1 MSSIQKRGS
10 AYRVIVSNGYDAFGK
25 QIIRTATFK
34 PDPNRTER
42 QNQRALQDFAYEFE
56 KKVKKGELGD
66 KENITLSS
74 FINTWIRDYASV
86 HLRENTLSA
95 YQADIDRFI
104 VPVLG
109 NYTMGMI
116 TPLVL
121 NGFYH
126 QMLHTPKQ
134 NSDGCLSA
142 STVRHIHAVLCSIFT
157 SAVKWQVCKAN
168 PCLLADPPRVEHVVD
183 SGNFFSLEQV
193 SRFLDYL
200 DTPITKNIRGRTIID
215 STTGNSKIA
224 ASYQRKEY
232 PISETM
238 KVFLYMA
245 IFLGIRRG
253 ENIAIR
259 WSDIDFE
266 RHTVMITKDT
276 VRAGSKIIQNTTKNQ
291 SSIRTL
297 SIPEH
302 LLEMLAAHKAQQAE
316 RMKSSSWIGPKG
328 EDAWVFTQK
337 NGMQVYPTSPYTA
350 FKRAVRRFNETVANQ
365 AEQLPDT
372 EDFPDLSSLPEIT
385 LQGLRH
391 TNVTLMLKNNV
402 DLKTVSAHVGH
413 TRTSTTVNIYGH
425 VIRNND
431 HVVADVFEK
440 FLSQRDSEQH
450 QTVKSG

>member
-10 AYRVIVSNGYDAFGK
+10 AFRVIVSNGYDAFGK

-42 QNQRALQDFAYEFE
+42 QNQLALQDFAYEFE

-142 STVRHIHAVLCSIFT
+142 STVTHIHAVLCSLFT
-157 SAVKWQVCKAN
+157 SAVKWQVAN
-168 PCLLADPPRVEHVVD
+168 H
-183 SGNFFSLEQV
+183 
-193 SRFLDYL
+193 
-200 DTPITKNIRGRTIID
+200 
-215 STTGNSKIA
+215 
-224 ASYQRKEY
+224 
-232 PISETM
+232 
-238 KVFLYMA
+238 
-245 IFLGIRRG
+245 
-253 ENIAIR
+253 
-259 WSDIDFE
+259 
-266 RHTVMITKDT
+266 
-276 VRAGSKIIQNTTKNQ
+276 
-291 SSIRTL
+291 
-297 SIPEH
+297 
-302 LLEMLAAHKAQQAE
+302 
-316 RMKSSSWIGPKG
+316 
-328 EDAWVFTQK
+328 
-337 NGMQVYPTSPYTA
+337 
-350 FKRAVRRFNETVANQ
+350 